1 MASVDLSNLNYA
13 TVSDGTVYNNDGT
26 VLTGKTDGTTSSL
39 SSATDSNEMGYEQ
52 FLTLLCAEMQYQ
64 DPLEPTSNTEYVAQL
79 ATFSQLEATLSM
91 KTTMSSMEETLQNSL
106 TDTQQLLE
114 TNMANSLVGK
124 YVIVAQTDSE
134 TGETTYV
141 DGKVDYVMY
150 DEDGN
155 LMVSVADGLYP
166 LSSLDTIADADYYE
180 AVALS
185 KSMENMLSQLPEVQ
199 DLTANYAKAVSQ
211 IRELYDGMTSYQ
223 QNYVSADDL
232 SKLEAYEA
240 KIALLNEAEE
250 ETETTEDT
258 SEAAEET
265 ASTEA
270 AAQTG
275 EAATDAVTEEAA
287 ATAETAVTLSA

>member
-1 MASVDLSNLNYA
+1 
-13 TVSDGTVYNNDGT
+13 
-26 VLTGKTDGTTSSL
+26 
-39 SSATDSNEMGYEQ
+39 MGYDQ

-91 KTTMSSMEETLQNSL
+91 KSSMTAMQETLQNSL
-106 TDTQQLLE
+106 TDTQQLLQ

-124 YVIVAQTDSE
+124 YVIIAQQDEKS
-134 TGETTYV
+134 GETTYV

-155 LMVSVADGLYP
+155 VMVSVADGLYP

-185 KSMENMLSQLPEVQ
+185 KSLENMLSQLPDVE
-199 DLTANYAKAVSQ
+199 DLTASYAKAVSQ
-211 IRELYDGMTSYQ
+211 VRELYDGMTSYQ

-240 KIALLNEAEE
+240 KIAQLN
-250 ETETTEDT
+250 
-258 SEAAEET
+258 EAAEET
-265 ASTEA
+265 EATEDTTEA
-270 AAQTG
+270 AEETTAA
-275 EAATDAVTEEAA
+275 EAAAETTTETTADATAAEETAAAAEAA
-287 ATAETAVTLSA
+287 ATQTA